1 MKRHEIRENAFVL
14 VFEKIFNDD
23 DLTQIVEIAKEC
35 DDLQVNEEVIRIVTG
50 VQQHV
55 QELDAVISE
64 HLAKWSI
71 SRLSKVVLAILRLAV
86 YEILFEDAIEPP
98 IAINEAVE
106 LAKTYASQEDAAF
119 INGVLGGFVRK
130 LEEK

>member
-55 QELDAVISE
+55 QELDAVFSE
-64 HLAKWSI
+64 HLTKWSI

>member
-23 DLTQIVEIAKEC
+23 DLTQIVENAKEC

-64 HLAKWSI
+64 HLTKWSI

>member
-1 MKRHEIRENAFVL
+1 MKRHEIRENAIVL

-64 HLAKWSI
+64 HLTKWSI

>member
-23 DLTQIVEIAKEC
+23 DLTQIIEIAKEC

-55 QELDAVISE
+55 QELDAVITE
-64 HLAKWSI
+64 HLTKWSI

>member
-64 HLAKWSI
+64 HLTKWSI

>member
-64 HLAKWSI
+64 HLTKWSI

-86 YEILFEDAIEPP
+86 Y
-98 IAINEAVE
+98 
-106 LAKTYASQEDAAF
+106 
-119 INGVLGGFVRK
+119 
-130 LEEK
+130 